1 MAGENGQPIAKAN
14 VSIHGPE
21 NYSVPTDTNGQFL
34 FTDVV
39 VSSYQITVT
48 KIGYR
53 SYTNRVIVADK
64 LVIADVILEKE
75 DSQTISGMVMNKATQ
90 KPVSNVQL
98 TTIPLNIVAI
108 SDDNGNYQFNQKFEP
123 ANYVVITK
131 LPFSGNDSSLHWQT
145 KNFEKA

>member
-1 MAGENGQPIAKAN
+1 MAKAN

-21 NYSVPTDTNGQFL
+21 NYSVTTDTDGQFL

-39 VSSYQITVT
+39 ASSYQITVT

-64 LVIADVILEKE
+64 LVIADVILEEE

-90 KPVSNVQL
+90 
-98 TTIPLNIVAI
+98 
-108 SDDNGNYQFNQKFEP
+108 
-123 ANYVVITK
+123 
-131 LPFSGNDSSLHWQT
+131 
-145 KNFEKA
+145 